1 MKLKSS
7 LFGGVAAGVLVAFAM
22 GSAAEAKTAKTPSVI
37 DRQQAQI
44 DELREQI
51 QFLKD
56 RLDEQAAISQAA
68 SAQLKTAQTQA
79 DEAKASATA
88 SAAASAQAVQTAQA
102 QIKTIPAEV
111 KTQVA
116 AIKPAP
122 SWTDNTVVSGRMFSN
137 LSSIEQK
144 STGTRVAPSGVGF
157 DIKRLYIGID
167 HKFNDTFSANITT
180 DFAYASAISQT
191 ALYLKKAYLQA
202 KISDALVIQAGA
214 NDAPWIPYMENITGT
229 RYIEQ
234 TIVDRTK
241 YGTSSDWGLHAQG
254 KFNKGM
260 FNYDVA
266 VVDGAGYKTPLR
278 SKGVDVEGRFNV
290 VLDKVNLAVGGYTGK
305 LGKDVVGLAAPGAPH
320 TANRLNAMAA
330 WVDKDFRVGAE
341 YFEATNWN
349 NVTSIT
355 ADKSKGYSAFA
366 TYNFAPKYALFGNY
380 QWVQPTQSAKPSV
393 KDNYFNFGV
402 SYSPTR
408 IVDRALVYK
417 RDKIDNGS
425 INTANGVIGGSRDG
439 TYDEFGIFTQ
449 LRW

>member
-144 STGTRVAPSGVGF
+144 SNGTRVAPSGVGF

-408 IVDRALVYK
+408 IVDLALVYK